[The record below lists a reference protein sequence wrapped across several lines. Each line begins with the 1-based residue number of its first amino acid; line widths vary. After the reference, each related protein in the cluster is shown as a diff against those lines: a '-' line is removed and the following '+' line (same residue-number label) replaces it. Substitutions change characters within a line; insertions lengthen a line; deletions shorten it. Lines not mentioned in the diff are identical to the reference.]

1 MEGAR
6 RRNKIIELLKSRQT
20 PVSGSEL
27 ARLMGV
33 SRQVI
38 VQDIA
43 LLRALDKNILS
54 TNKGYI
60 LYDPY
65 VGRERAR
72 RTIAVCHTDEE
83 MREELY
89 TIVDCGGRVLDVVV
103 EHDVYGQMT
112 GDLILKN
119 RLDVDEFIEKIKS
132 SGSQSLMTL
141 TGGRHFHTIE
151 ADTEEELDRI
161 EKRINAAFGEA
172 RRP

>member
-1 MEGAR
+1 MEGESR
-6 RRNKIIELLKSRQT
+6 RKKIIELLKRDQA
-20 PVSGSEL
+20 PISGSRL
-27 ARLMGV
+27 AAMMGV

-65 VGRERAR
+65 VEKTGAR
-72 RTIAVCHTDEE
+72 RTIAVYHTDDE

-89 TIVDCGGRVLDVVV
+89 AIVDCGGRVLDVVV
-103 EHDVYGQMT
+103 EHDVYGQLT
-112 GDLILKN
+112 GDLILKS
-119 RLDVDEFIEKIKS
+119 RQDVDEFIEKIQS

-141 TGGRHFHTIE
+141 TGGHHFHTIE
-151 ADTEEELDRI
+151 ADTEEKLDLI
-161 EKRINAAFGEA
+161 ERKLKAVLEKV
-172 RRP
+172 